1 MKKTLL
7 ILLSL
12 FGCFALG
19 ARTLNYDRIAPHPRL
34 LLPAGGEERI
44 RQAVGKSSGLQRVE
58 QRIFAFSDST
68 LTTPPVERI
77 KEGKR
82 LLAVS
87 REALKR
93 IYYLSYTYR
102 MTGDVRYADRAAVE
116 MEAVCRFTDW
126 NPTHFLDVGEMV
138 MALAIGYDWLYDR
151 LSPELRR
158 TVREAIL
165 EKGFKAAEDR
175 KNAWFYR
182 ATNNW
187 NAVCNSGLTL
197 GALAIFEDEPEA
209 AEAIIEKCLETNPK
223 TMVCYGPD
231 GGYPEGF
238 GYWGY
243 GTSFEVLLIAS
254 LESALGSDNGLTQIP
269 GFLPSARFMQYM
281 TAPSGDCFCFSDS
294 PCKAE
299 ANMMIFWFA
308 RKLND
313 LSVLWLEKGYLNQ
326 PDTHFA
332 EDRLL
337 PSLLVF
343 ASQVDL
349 DAVRPP
355 KRKTWVNR
363 GQTPLYI
370 YRGGWKSPSDTYLGV
385 KGGTASTSHAHMD
398 AGSFVY
404 EKSGV
409 RWSMDLG
416 MQSYITLESRG
427 VDLWNMSQEGQR
439 WEVYRLCN
447 QAHSTLTVNGHRHN
461 VKGVAPIVRTF
472 DRPAKRGAEVD
483 LTEIFAGDLQKAVR
497 TLTLDRKDDLTVR
510 DWLETGDA
518 AAEVMWVM
526 TTPADARIVGPNA
539 IELTA
544 NGRTMRLTVE
554 CETPVD
560 MRIWTTEPP
569 HDYDHKNP
577 GTRRVGFVTELPA
590 STAATIAVRLNE
602 QTTRN

>member
-1 MKKTLL
+1 MKKLLL
-7 ILLSL
+7 ILSL
-12 FGCFALG
+12 LVGSRSLG

-44 RQAVGKSSGLQRVE
+44 RQAVAQSPGLQRVE
-58 QRIFAFSDST
+58 QRIFAFCDST
-68 LTTPPVERI
+68 LTAAPVERI

-93 IYYLSYTYR
+93 IYYLSYAYR
-102 MTGDVRYADRAAVE
+102 MTDDARYADRAAAE

-138 MALAIGYDWLYDR
+138 TALAIGYDWLYER
-151 LSPELRR
+151 LTPELRR

-165 EKGFKAAEDR
+165 EKGFKAAENG

-182 ATNNW
+182 STNNW

-197 GALAIFEDEPEA
+197 GALAIFEDAPQA
-209 AEAIIEKCLETNPK
+209 AEAIVEKCLQTNPK
-223 TMVCYGPD
+223 TMECYGPD

-254 LESALGSDNGLTQIP
+254 LESALGTDNGLTQTA

-294 PCKAE
+294 PCEAE
-299 ANMMIFWFA
+299 ANMMLFWFA

-313 LSVLWLEKGYLNQ
+313 PSVLWLEKGYLNE
-326 PDTHFA
+326 PDTRFA

-349 DAVRPP
+349 DAIRPP
-355 KRKTWVNR
+355 KRNTWVNR
-363 GQTPLYI
+363 GRTPLYI
-370 YRGGWKSPSDTYLGV
+370 YRGGWKSPEDTYLGI

-427 VDLWNMSQEGQR
+427 VDLWNMSQTGQR

-447 QAHSTLTVNGHRHN
+447 QAHSTLTVNGRRHN
-461 VKGVAPIVRTF
+461 VKGVAPILRTF
-472 DRPAKRGAEVD
+472 DKPAKRGAEVD
-483 LTEIFAGDLQKAVR
+483 LTEIFDADLKKAVR
-497 TLTLDRKDDLTVR
+497 TVTLDRRDDLTVCDR
-510 DWLETGDA
+510 LETGA
-518 AAEVMWVM
+518 EPAEVMWVL
-526 TTPADARIVGPNA
+526 TTPAEARIVGPNA

-544 NGRTMRLTVE
+544 SGRTMLLTVE
-554 CETPVD
+554 CPTPVD
-560 MRIWTTEPP
+560 LQIWTNEPP
-569 HDYDHKNP
+569 HDYDHPNP
-577 GTRRVGFVTELPA
+577 GTRRVGFLTELPA
-590 STAATIAVRLNE
+590 STEAALTVRLTE
-602 QTTRN
+602 RTTRN